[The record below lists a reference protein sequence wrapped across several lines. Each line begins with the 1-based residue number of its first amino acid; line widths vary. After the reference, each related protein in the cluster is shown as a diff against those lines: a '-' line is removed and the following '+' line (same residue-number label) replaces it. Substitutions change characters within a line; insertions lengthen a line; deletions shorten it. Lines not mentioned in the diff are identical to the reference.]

1 MSKSLSITSGDLSVT
16 GRHYDTVSGKDKLMQ
31 DLRCALIEQV
41 GTDPATPGFGSQ
53 FEGDTYIGQTYTEA
67 LAEEARI
74 EVMSILQDYQVAQ
87 LTKIQTET
95 ITYNGKNTL
104 SEGEVIDSIDSVD
117 SVFSGDTLVIRVQ
130 LTTIAGDQVKIDVPV
145 DTFTYG

>member
-1 MSKSLSITSGDLSVT
+1 MSKSLSIASGDLSVT

-41 GTDPATPGFGSQ
+41 GDDPATPNFGSQ
-53 FEGDTYIGQTYTEA
+53 FESDTYLGQNYTEM
-67 LAEEARI
+67 LAEEARV
-74 EVMSILQDYQVAQ
+74 EVMSILQNYQVAQ

-145 DTFTYG
+145 DTFSYG